1 MLVKPCSAFIIAHG
15 QYPINW
21 EAAHLTELWVVD
33 IYKKIVN
40 YRGILF
46 AHSATSEAC
55 GLTTVIIFG
64 YKEIYIPRDYFR
76 QFIPSL
82 PQQQVQVQPPSIDE
96 LWRRALQVKFL
107 RVKDLARLI
116 TLALVNSESEY
127 IG

>member
-1 MLVKPCSAFIIAHG
+1 MLLQIKETPAAKQAKRPDHETETLSVLVKSCSAFNIAHG

-82 PQQQVQVQPPSIDE
+82 PQQQVQVQPPLTNFGGE
-96 LWRRALQVKFL
+96 LYK
-107 RVKDLARLI
+107 
-116 TLALVNSESEY
+116 
-127 IG
+127 